1 MLPSE
6 PPEPT
11 PSNLLFQVSV
21 GIQTS
26 KPIIEALV
34 GWATPTTRQKGG
46 RPVIGGAGGGGSN
59 SPEVSRAA
67 SVIVA
72 SGSCRFSR
80 SSHGT
85 AADIAGV
92 SDTSKAMAVWS
103 ACGPPSKLLGEMTTH
118 FSRSVQEFSQ
128 SSASAAQLTTVVQR

>member
-26 KPIIEALV
+26 KPIIEVFV

-59 SPEVSRAA
+59 SPEVFNSAK
-67 SVIVA
+67 VIVA
-72 SGSCRFSR
+72 SGSCRFSK

-85 AADIAGV
+85 ATDIAGLSATTKEMV
-92 SDTSKAMAVWS
+92 VCTHRWNAVRLKCMWS
-103 ACGPPSKLLGEMTTH
+103 PL
-118 FSRSVQEFSQ
+118 RSPLKRPRTE
-128 SSASAAQLTTVVQR
+128 AQP

>member
-26 KPIIEALV
+26 KPIIEVVV
-34 GWATPTTRQKGG
+34 GWATPTSRQKGG

-59 SPEVSRAA
+59 SPDVFNSAT
-67 SVIVA
+67 VIVA

-80 SSHGT
+80 SSHGM
-85 AADIAGV
+85 ARDIAGV
-92 SDTSKAMAVWS
+92 SGTSKAMAV
-103 ACGPPSKLLGEMTTH
+103 
-118 FSRSVQEFSQ
+118 
-128 SSASAAQLTTVVQR
+128 